1 MNKIDTTNTRPVNS
15 LLGMTVLLSRTCKK
29 SAPTLPRPAPS
40 KTAAR
45 TLRPARPTGTTNKI
59 PKEVSFNRNV
69 GIKSFQTIK
78 GDLQRACYSKADF
91 EHFEDQAMADTII
104 VRRLL
109 KIRDK
114 RPLDFHEQLVLD
126 ATPTR
131 GIEQFMSSTKRI
143 YARMQQQSDVIIAVL
158 AEQQR
163 QRANNN
169 VEPDIIALASLN
181 HSFVARERAAELG
194 MIDAIEADLVHRE

>member
-1 MNKIDTTNTRPVNS
+1 
-15 LLGMTVLLSRTCKK
+15 
-29 SAPTLPRPAPS
+29 
-40 KTAAR
+40 
-45 TLRPARPTGTTNKI
+45 
-59 PKEVSFNRNV
+59 
-69 GIKSFQTIK
+69 
-78 GDLQRACYSKADF
+78 
-91 EHFEDQAMADTII
+91 MADTII

-131 GIEQFMSSTKRI
+131 GIEQFMSSRMTTL
-143 YARMQQQSDVIIAVL
+143 ARMQQQSDVIIAVL

-163 QRANNN
+163 QRANKD

-181 HSFVARERAAELG
+181 RSFAARERAAELG
-194 MIDAIEADLVHRE
+194 MIDAIEAEVVHR